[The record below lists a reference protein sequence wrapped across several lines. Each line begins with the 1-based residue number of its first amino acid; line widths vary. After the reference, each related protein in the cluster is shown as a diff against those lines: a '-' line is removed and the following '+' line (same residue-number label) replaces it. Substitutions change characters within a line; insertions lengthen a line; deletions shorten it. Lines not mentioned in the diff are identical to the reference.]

1 MSKVSARSDREQ
13 WARYTAGARNKDAH
27 RVESSLGLHF
37 WYWGLLRLLVGVAQF
52 VSVLW
57 CFALLIH
64 NGINARTMHV
74 AFIGIGIAT
83 LSLLLLKVVKS
94 QPCVP

>member
-13 WARYTAGARNKDAH
+13 WAGYTAGARNEHA
-27 RVESSLGLHF
+27 RGVESSVGLHF
-37 WYWGLLRLLVGVAQF
+37 WYWGVLRLLVGVAQL

-64 NGINARTMHV
+64 NGINARTMHA
-74 AFIGIGIAT
+74 AFIGIGITT
-83 LSLLLLKVVKS
+83 LSLLLFKVVKS
-94 QPCVP
+94 QP

>member
-1 MSKVSARSDREQ
+1 MGNVNARSDREQ
-13 WARYTAGARNKDAH
+13 WGRYTAGARNEDAR
-27 RVESSLGLHF
+27 RVESSVGLHF
-37 WYWGLLRLLVGVAQF
+37 WYWGILRLLVGVAQL

-74 AFIGIGIAT
+74 AFIGIGVTT
-83 LSLLLLKVVKS
+83 LSLLLFKVVKR
-94 QPCVP
+94 PA